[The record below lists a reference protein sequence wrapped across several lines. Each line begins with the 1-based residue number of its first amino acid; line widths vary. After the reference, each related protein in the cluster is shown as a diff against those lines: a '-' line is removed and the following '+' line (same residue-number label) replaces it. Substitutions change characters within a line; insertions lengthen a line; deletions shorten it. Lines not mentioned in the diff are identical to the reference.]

1 MPRWLLPLL
10 ALAVPLP
17 LALPAAAQSFLACRF
32 PAGPSLRLVLE
43 AQGLALQIPGTRQW
57 QPAEDVSALRD
68 PVVAGFA
75 LPVPP
80 EAGGRLAPHESFT
93 LSLDRLSGEARL
105 TLLRRPAAEQVA
117 ACRAATEA
125 AAVKLDPSQ
134 PMPPPPPCDLA
145 QPVATLGGMCEAQ
158 RTRF

>member
-10 ALAVPLP
+10 ALALP
-17 LALPAAAQSFLACRF
+17 LPAAAQSFLACRF
-32 PAGPSLRLVLE
+32 VAGPSLRLALDS
-43 AQGLALQIPGTRQW
+43 QGLALQHPATRQW
-57 QPAEDVSALRD
+57 HPAEDVTQLRD

-105 TLLRRPAAEQVA
+105 TLLKRPGAEQVA

-125 AAVKLDPSQ
+125 AAVKLDPTQ

-145 QPVATLGGMCEAQ
+145 QHVASLAGMCEAQ